1 MDMKYKNYLFA
12 WILSVWGISS
22 LDMQAE
28 NIETWIMV
36 TDKNVELPIGCI
48 DYMISADGVTQ
59 FSVVMKDGQIYEDIN
74 SVSFRKGT
82 VSGWEET
89 SVRLSGIA
97 VYPTLVRDYLTVS
110 GIEEGKTFYIYS
122 LSGTKIGTYIVKSNR
137 THISMSG
144 LSAGTYLI
152 RTGHSTVKF
161 IKK

>member
-1 MDMKYKNYLFA
+1 MKYKNYIFA
-12 WILSVWGISS
+12 CALGVLGLSS

-28 NIETWIMV
+28 NMETWIMV
-36 TDKNVELPIGCI
+36 TDKNVELPIECI
-48 DYMISADGVTQ
+48 DYMISADGVIQ
-59 FSVVMKDGQIYEDIN
+59 FSVVMKDGRIYKDIN

-97 VYPTLVRDYLTVS
+97 VYPILVRDYLTVS
-110 GIEEGKTFYIYS
+110 GIEEGKTFCIYS
-122 LSGTKIGTYIVKSNR
+122 LTGTKVGTYIVKSNR
-137 THISMSG
+137 TEVNMSG